1 MPLDK
6 MLLPVA
12 VQGGLAQDR
21 EDVALGLGEGFVL
34 VENLVYDRAGALKKR
49 GGYVPFGALE
59 FRDGD
64 PVPTTKARSLHSHRG
79 ALVAMFDPADGT
91 LPEAASYTNAGWAR
105 HAAAVPCSSKK
116 TPAVRSTI
124 QGISNAQAVR
134 VNGYDVITFIVGKK
148 LLCKVVEVAT
158 GVVVQ
163 DERILLPNYVLGQRL
178 IEVNNEAVVVYR
190 YDSSSLVTGGVVE
203 LRAMR
208 LFPWSFNFN
217 GPEVTIYTGAVR
229 GQFDAVF
236 DGVNANDFWVSWV
249 PVVGGGVSVRKG
261 TLTAPNTITFG
272 GALTHAAP
280 DASGCSMV
288 QHGSGQIWVTF
299 HEFVN
304 NTAKLARWTSAPFAF
319 AGVTVLDAAAGG
331 LKRTACTEGGWC
343 FWEGDNTAGGGG
355 QGVFYSLLDSTGAV
369 VTFASIGRVFWA
381 HLASRGW
388 TRRGHDWI
396 LLRDTKTRGYALL
409 WPDQIAATPL
419 TGSYHGAVCLADC
432 IDSDPSATYP
442 LASVERYEG
451 EQDRWRWIAPV
462 QAGIATVG
470 SLSPRGRQAA
480 DFVDFDFRVD
490 QAPLSS
496 SCEAAGSMIVGGT
509 CPGLFDGQQATELG
523 FLRPPF
529 VISHIM
535 TSGVGGGAIEGAD
548 IAPGV
553 HNRYLYRL
561 VYEWQDQ
568 RGAWHV
574 SEPSEPYAITVSAAQ
589 TLAKIDFKIA
599 TLVLTRKG
607 DLTWLSGRMARIGVY
622 RTLKNAPEIYYRV
635 NDPNLPDLAND
646 RANAY
651 VQFAD
656 TLSDAQLLAQ
666 GFGSLYTEGGALEHL
681 VAPSA
686 QVVCTWQNR
695 VWIASGEYPGQL
707 CYSKE
712 LLPGQGAAFHL
723 VSLSLL
729 LEEEISGLAPLGA
742 SLLIF
747 SRRRTYTLSG
757 VGPTDTGAQSDL
769 WRGPSVLSES
779 VGCIDSRSIV
789 QFPGGVAFLSEQG
802 FHVIAAGA
810 APPQLIGAPVL
821 QMTRDFPTLRGA
833 GHDGTR
839 GRLYWTMQ
847 APNGAAIVL
856 VYDYLRAVWYV
867 WTIAGA
873 SSSRFPLAS
882 TVHDA
887 KHTFGSGLGLF
898 EQGGTLDGAEYIP
911 WRLVLPWL
919 RLEGLLGFERFYRVM
934 LALKRASGVELVV
947 RLRYD
952 EESSVDQEQVLLLS
966 ALTSPLSGRLA
977 LEVHAR
983 RQKCRSVQIELAE
996 QLAVSGAE
1004 SGTVELYGIEVQV
1017 GRKRGAPKLPLANR
1031 R

>member
-1 MPLDK
+1 MTLDK

-21 EDVALGLGEGFVL
+21 DDLALGLGEGFVL
-34 VENLVYDRAGALKKR
+34 IENLAYDRAGVLKKR

-64 PVPTTKARSLHSHRG
+64 PVPTTAARSLHSHRG
-79 ALVAMFDPADGT
+79 ALVAMIDPVDGT

-116 TPAVRSTI
+116 TPAVRSTL
-124 QGISNAQAVR
+124 QGINNAQHVR
-134 VNGYDVITFIVGKK
+134 VNGYDVVTFLVGKN

-163 DERILLPNYVLGQRL
+163 DERILVPDHVLGQRL

-190 YDSSSLVTGGVVE
+190 YDSSTLTTGGVVE

-217 GPEVTIYTGAVR
+217 GPQVTIFVGAVR
-229 GQFDAVF
+229 GQFDAVP
-236 DGVNANDFWVSWV
+236 DGVNANDFWVSWA
-249 PVVGGGVSVRKG
+249 PIAAGSGVSVCKG
-261 TLTAPNTITFG
+261 TLTAPSTITFG
-272 GALTHAAP
+272 GALTHVAP
-280 DASGCSMV
+280 DVSGVSMC

-299 HEFVN
+299 HQFVA

-319 AGVTVLDAAAGG
+319 AGVTTLETVGG
-331 LKRTACTEGGWC
+331 LKRTACTEDGWC

-369 VTFASIGRVFWA
+369 VTFVSIGRVFWA

-396 LLRDTKTRGYALL
+396 LLRDTKTRGYALF

-419 TGSYHGAVCLADC
+419 NGSYHGAVCVADC
-432 IDSDPSATYP
+432 LDSDPSAIYP

-490 QAPLSS
+490 QAPLAS
-496 SCEAAGSMIVGGT
+496 SCEAAGSLIVGGT
-509 CPGLFDGQQATELG
+509 CPGLFDGQQVTELG

-529 VISHIM
+529 VLSHVM
-535 TSGVGGGAIEGAD
+535 TSGVGGAIEGAD

-553 HNRYLYRL
+553 HNRYLYKF

-574 SEPSEPYAITVSAAQ
+574 SEPSDPYAITVSLAQ
-589 TLAKIDFKIA
+589 TLAQVEFKIA

-607 DLTWLSGRMARIGVY
+607 DLLWQSGRQARIGVY

-635 NDPNLPDLAND
+635 NDPNLENLAND
-646 RANAY
+646 RASAY
-651 VQFAD
+651 VQFIDA
-656 TLSDAQLLAQ
+656 LSDAQLLAQ
-666 GFGSLYTEGGALEHL
+666 GFGSLYTEGGALDHL

-686 QVVCTWQNR
+686 QAVCTWQNR
-695 VWIASGEYPGQL
+695 VWIASGEYPGLL

-712 LLPGQGAAFHL
+712 LLPGEGPAFNL
-723 VSLSLL
+723 ISLNLL
-729 LEEEISGLAPLGA
+729 LEEEITGLAPLGA
-742 SLLIF
+742 SMLIF
-747 SRRRTYTLSG
+747 ARRRTYTLSG
-757 VGPTDTGAQSDL
+757 AGPTDTGAQSDL

-779 VGCIDSRSIV
+779 VGCVDARSIV

-810 APPQLIGAPVL
+810 APPQLLGAQVL
-821 QMTRDFPTLRGA
+821 QITRDFPVCRGA

-847 APNGAAIVL
+847 ALNGASLVL
-856 VYDYLRAVWYV
+856 VFDYLRSVWYV
-867 WTIAGA
+867 WTIAGS
-873 SSSRFPLAS
+873 SSSRYPLAS
-882 TVHDA
+882 TVHNA

-898 EQGGTLDGAEYIP
+898 EQGGTLDDAEYIP
-911 WRLVLPWL
+911 WRLILPWL
-919 RLEGLLGFERFYRVM
+919 RLEGVLAFERFYRV
-934 LALKRASGVELVV
+934 LIALKKASGVELVV

-952 EESSVDQEQVLLLS
+952 EESSVDQQQVLLLS
-966 ALTSPLSGRLA
+966 ALTSPSSGRLG

-996 QLAVSGAE
+996 QKAVSGSE
-1004 SGTVELYGIEVQV
+1004 SGTVELYGLQVQI

-1031 R
+1031 S